1 MSRMQTLVQRPK
13 RTLAA
18 LATVLVAVGITT
30 ASGANFN
37 AQSANAANTF
47 STGSLTMDNSLAGA
61 AILTASNLRPGDP
74 ATVSTVDIKN
84 TGTLSGVF
92 TLSKGT
98 LSDSDA
104 TYPMSAKLDATIVDC
119 GVTLTVTDP
128 ICGDAGDSTV
138 YSGTIAGMG
147 TGLALGT
154 FVPSAR
160 HRYQFSVAL
169 NSSADNNYQSDSS
182 TVQFVWNAS

>member
-1 MSRMQTLVQRPK
+1 MSRMQSLVQRPK

-18 LATVLVAVGITT
+18 LATVLVAVGLTV

-47 STGSLTMDNSLAGA
+47 TTGSLTMDNSLPGA
-61 AILTASNLRPGDP
+61 AILTASNMRPGDP

-84 TGTLSGVF
+84 TGTLSGIF

-98 LSDSDA
+98 LSDSDSSF
-104 TYPMSAKLDATIVDC
+104 PMSAKLDATIVDC
-119 GVTLTVTDP
+119 GVTLDATDP
-128 ICGDAGDSTV
+128 VCGDAGDSVV
-138 YSGTIAGMG
+138 YDSTIAAMG

-154 FVPSAR
+154 YAPDAR

-169 NSSADNNYQSDSS
+169 NGSADNNYQSDSS
-182 TVQFVWNAS
+182 TVQFVWDAS